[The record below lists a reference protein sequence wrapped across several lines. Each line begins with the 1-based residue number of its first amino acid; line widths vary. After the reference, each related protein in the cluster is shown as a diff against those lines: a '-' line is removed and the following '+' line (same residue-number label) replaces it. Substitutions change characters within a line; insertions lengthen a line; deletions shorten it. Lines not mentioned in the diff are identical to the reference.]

1 MRIDMAAKDK
11 ITSGE
16 CIACG
21 KCVDACPN
29 KNAKAAFFGIKMPI
43 AVISLSAVALISALY
58 IGGMKWASSLQNEPI
73 VSAPQSETAG
83 LYTDGVYTGTGTG
96 YKGEIAL
103 QVTVEN
109 GSITA
114 VTVTSYRD
122 DSQYFTRASS
132 QIIPQVIATQSADV
146 DAVSGATFSSEGI
159 IEAVEEALSQA
170 K

>member
-1 MRIDMAAKDK
+1 MHRMRQMRGCL
-11 ITSGE
+11 S
-16 CIACG
+16 
-21 KCVDACPN
+21 N

-58 IGGMKWASSLQNEPI
+58 IGGMNWASALQNEPI
-73 VSAPQSETAG
+73 VSARAIRDGRP
-83 LYTDGVYTGTGTG
+83 LYRRRLYG
-96 YKGEIAL
+96 YGNRIQRRDRASGNG
-103 QVTVEN
+103 QN

-132 QIIPQVIATQSADV
+132 QITAGDRHAICRCGCRFGRDFQQRRHYR
-146 DAVSGATFSSEGI
+146 SG
-159 IEAVEEALSQA
+159 EEALSQA